1 MNRIEIYTSKKKS
14 ILILLGS
21 IVFVAIGVLLVMDP
35 ERFVTLLF
43 RNPDFIR
50 IAGIAS
56 ILFFGFVTFVG
67 IKRLIK
73 SKIALIIDTKGLNVN
88 PKKSL
93 TEFIEWKD
101 ILGFKELQI
110 QSQIIIIIGVKNPE
124 HWIEKET
131 STIRKK
137 LMRFNMNN
145 YDSPFN
151 IAAAGLDI
159 GYDELNIELNRY
171 FEKYKNEVQ
180 QKI

>member
-21 IVFVAIGVLLVMDP
+21 IVFVAIGGLLVMDP

-43 RNPDFIR
+43 RNPDIIR
-50 IAGIAS
+50 IVGIAS
-56 ILFFGFVTFVG
+56 ILFFGFGTFVG

-73 SKIALIIDTKGLNVN
+73 SEIALIIDTKGLNVN

-101 ILGFKELQI
+101 ILGFKELKI
-110 QSQIIIIIGVKNPE
+110 QSQRIIIIGVKKPE

-180 QKI
+180 KI